1 MTTFDKREEGFESQ
15 FAHDEEVRFKAEAR
29 RNGLVARWV
38 AEKLGLTGA
47 AADDYA
53 RDLIDFGRHGGR
65 QRCRPPQSG
74 SGSGRQRRC
83 RLGTGHQ
90 EQDGRTAQGRDRAGS
105 GGTIATRKP
114 TGLI

>member
-1 MTTFDKREEGFESQ
+1 MTTFDKREEGFENQ

-53 RDLIDFGRHGGR
+53 RDLID
-65 QRCRPPQSG
+65 S
-74 SGSGRQRRC
+74 
-83 RLGTGHQ
+83 
-90 EQDGRTAQGRDRAGS
+90 AVAAAGS
-105 GGTIATRKP
+105 GVVLRKVVADLTAKGAAVSEQDIKNKMAELLRVATEQVRA
-114 TGLI
+114 GE